1 MPGAHRAPAFAAVL
15 CSAAIVAGCKSG
27 DALPLGPTTTSPQA
41 AAEPA
46 PLEAKPARA
55 EDLGKEPRRT
65 LVAIDDA
72 GVEPLASEGVVL
84 AYEVQLGEAGFA
96 ARMGDTPAVTLEA
109 LRRRAHTALAIT
121 ASGSRVSF
129 AVEGPRFLIPPGTE
143 VRAQGDHAGYALVQV
158 AERRYAEAPEGLWRS
173 LLAEGRVDVAPLRV
187 PDEPEPPAKAPPGV
201 LAAPGARRVTLA
213 SKSATLALTLVAS
226 PEPSRWGATAV
237 QVFAEIAGLATGTAW
252 VGDGEWPSLAEVR
265 WANGRTLRFVAG
277 PRQARSV
284 EASELLAAP
293 GGFKRERPR
302 LPAPSARAFL
312 GPQDLAQLRGAPVEG
327 PPAEGS
333 TLWLVNRDVAP
344 RVVLLEGVPVGWVA
358 GNQSLALEGL
368 RPGRY
373 AVRWVSPLGELDSG
387 DGVAAAPGVVTLP
400 AP

>member
-1 MPGAHRAPAFAAVL
+1 
-15 CSAAIVAGCKSG
+15 
-27 DALPLGPTTTSPQA
+27 
-41 AAEPA
+41 
-46 PLEAKPARA
+46 
-55 EDLGKEPRRT
+55 
-65 LVAIDDA
+65 
-72 GVEPLASEGVVL
+72 
-84 AYEVQLGEAGFA
+84 
-96 ARMGDTPAVTLEA
+96 
-109 LRRRAHTALAIT
+109 
-121 ASGSRVSF
+121 
-129 AVEGPRFLIPPGTE
+129 
-143 VRAQGDHAGYALVQV
+143 V

-187 PDEPEPPAKAPPGV
+187 AEEPEPAAKALPAV
-201 LAAPGARRVTLA
+201 VAAPTPRRVTLA
-213 SKSATLALTLVAS
+213 SKSATLALTLATS
-226 PEPSRWGATAV
+226 ADPSRWGATVV
-237 QVFAEIAGLATGTAW
+237 QAFAEIAGLATGTAW
-252 VGDGEWPSLAEVR
+252 VGDGEWPSVAELR
-265 WANGRTLRFVAG
+265 WSNGRALRFVAG
-277 PRQARSV
+277 ARQARPV
-284 EASELLAAP
+284 DASELLAAP

-327 PPAEGS
+327 PAAEGS

-344 RVVLLEGVPVGWVA
+344 RVALLEGVPVGWVA